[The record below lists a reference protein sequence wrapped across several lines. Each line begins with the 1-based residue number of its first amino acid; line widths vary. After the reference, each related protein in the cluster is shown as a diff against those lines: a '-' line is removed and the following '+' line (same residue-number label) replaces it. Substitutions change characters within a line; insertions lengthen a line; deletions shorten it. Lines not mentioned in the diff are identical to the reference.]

1 MFNFFKKK
9 DRFITYEKPVVIL
22 NSKLAGFS
30 KFVETDTQI
39 PIPWMRIVEEK
50 DSPYGRLYFEYIGNG
65 KCKRAM
71 KHDPVAHGKVE
82 SVLSLGLRCRIDDQ
96 TFCVNSVGTEYTR
109 VEMFQV
115 AFALCDEIMRR

>member
-22 NSKLAGFS
+22 NSKLVGFS

-50 DSPYGRLYFEYIGNG
+50 DIPYGRLYFEYIGNG

-71 KHDPVAHGKVE
+71 KHDPVANGKVD
-82 SVLSLGLRCRIDDQ
+82 SNLSMGLRFTIDDH
-96 TFCVNSVGTEYTR
+96 TFCVNSVGTEYTQS
-109 VEMFQV
+109 EMFQV
-115 AFALCDEIMRR
+115 CFALREEILGR